1 MALILPI
8 ASKFDNSGLKKAKK
22 EFGGLGKSIKG
33 ALGVAGIA
41 VGFSAVTNLIKESV
55 KQAQED
61 IISQKMLARQL
72 RVTIHAT
79 KGQIAA
85 QEDYISKLSLT
96 TGIVDDRLRPAYATL
111 LRVTGN
117 SKKAQELLNVSLD
130 TAAGTGKNLEI
141 VTKSVGR
148 AYLGNVTG
156 LQKLV
161 PGIKKGSDAIGFL
174 KKNFKDARSTL
185 ASPFDRMQVAV
196 DELKEKFGKLLLPE
210 VIKFVDYL
218 TITVVPAVSKFLD
231 QVANPKTD
239 AGKAF
244 KDIKDAVRIA
254 FQSVSDFFALFGD
267 GDAMKG
273 FANMAKSLASS
284 LPALLALKGIM
295 TLASAGKTI
304 ANLIAAM
311 VAIKGGGG
319 DGVTPVVGGKGGKL
333 GGKGGLLPLAGL
345 AGTAALVLAIPG
357 SSDMSIPDRAPSV
370 PWKKGSNSVQ
380 IGKAPTVVVNSYGS
394 TPADFVKLVHEA
406 VKKSDRLNGTK

>member
-1 MALILPI
+1 MALIFPI
-8 ASKFDNSGLKKAKK
+8 VSKFDPAGLRKAQK

-41 VGFSAVTNLIKESV
+41 VGFSAITNLIKEGV

-72 RVTIHAT
+72 RVTLHAT

-161 PGIKKGSDAIGFL
+161 PGIKKGSDAMAFL

-218 TITVVPAVSKFLD
+218 TIKVVPAVSKFLD

-244 KDIKDAVRIA
+244 KDIKDAVKIA
-254 FQSVSDFFALFGD
+254 FQSVQDFFALFGD

-273 FANMAKSLASS
+273 FANIAKSLASS
-284 LPALLALKGIM
+284 LPALLALKSIM

-311 VAIKGGGG
+311 TAIKGGSGG
-319 DGVTPVVGGKGGKL
+319 TTVVGGGKGGK
-333 GGKGGLLPLAGL
+333 GNTAIPLAGI

-357 SSDMSIPDRAPSV
+357 SSDVTKADQKPTYFP
-370 PWKKGSNSVQ
+370 KGGGVSPAL
-380 IGKAPTVVVNSYGS
+380 KPTTVVVNSYGS
-394 TPADFVKLVHEA
+394 TPADFVKLVTEA

>member
-1 MALILPI
+1 MALIFPI
-8 ASKFDNSGLKKAKK
+8 VSKFDPAGLRKAQK
-22 EFGGLGKSIKG
+22 EFGGLGKSLKG
-33 ALGVAGIA
+33 ALGMAGIA
-41 VGFSAVTNLIKESV
+41 VGMGAAINLLKDGV

-61 IISQKMLARQL
+61 ILSQKMLARQL
-72 RVTIHAT
+72 RVTVGAT
-79 KGQIAA
+79 KEQIAT
-85 QEDYISKLSLT
+85 QEDYISKLSLS

-117 SKKAQELLNVSLD
+117 SKKAQELLNISLD
-130 TAAGTGKNLEI
+130 TSAGTGKNLEI

-161 PGIKKGSDAIGFL
+161 PGIKKGSDAMAFL

-196 DELKEKFGKLLLPE
+196 DELKEKMGRLLLPE

-218 TITVVPAVSKFLD
+218 TIKVVPAVSKFLD

-244 KDIKDAVRIA
+244 KDIKDAVKLA
-254 FQSVSDFFALFGD
+254 FKGVQDFFAMFGE

-284 LPALLALKGIM
+284 LPALLALKGIL
-295 TLASAGKTI
+295 TLASAGKSL
-304 ANLIAAM
+304 ANLVAAIAAL
-311 VAIKGGGG
+311 KGGSGG
-319 DGVTPVVGGKGGKL
+319 TTAVGGGKGGK
-333 GGKGGLLPLAGL
+333 GNTLLPIAGV
-345 AGTAALVLAIPG
+345 AGAAALVLAVPG
-357 SSDMSIPDRAPSV
+357 SSDLSKPDQKPNYFPKGGGVSPSLK
-370 PWKKGSNSVQ
+370 P
-380 IGKAPTVVVNSYGS
+380 APTVVVNSYGS
-394 TPADFVKLVHEA
+394 TPADFVKLVKEA
-406 VKKSDRLNGTK
+406 VNKSDRLNGTR

>member
-8 ASKFDNSGLKKAKK
+8 ASKFDSSGLRKAQK
-22 EFGGLGKSIKG
+22 EFGGLGKSLKG
-33 ALGVAGIA
+33 ALGMAGIA
-41 VGFSAVTNLIKESV
+41 VGMGAAINLLKDGV

-79 KGQIAA
+79 KDQIAA
-85 QEDYISKLSLT
+85 QEDYISKLSLS

-117 SKKAQELLNVSLD
+117 AKKAQELLNISLD
-130 TAAGTGKNLEI
+130 TSAGTGKNLEI

-161 PGIKKGSDAIGFL
+161 PGIKKGSDAMAFL

-218 TITVVPAVSKFLD
+218 TIKVVPAVSTFLD

-244 KDIKDAVRIA
+244 KDIKDAVKIA
-254 FQSVSDFFALFGD
+254 FKGVQDFFAMFGD

-284 LPALLALKGIM
+284 LPALLALKSIM
-295 TLASAGKTI
+295 VLASTGKTI
-304 ANLIAAM
+304 ANLVAAIAAL
-311 VAIKGGGG
+311 KGSSGGTTAVG
-319 DGVTPVVGGKGGKL
+319 GGKGGK
-333 GGKGGLLPLAGL
+333 GNTLLPIAGI
-345 AGTAALVLAIPG
+345 AGTAALVLAVPG
-357 SSDMSIPDRAPSV
+357 SSDLSKADQKPTYFPKGGGVSPSLK
-370 PWKKGSNSVQ
+370 PT
-380 IGKAPTVVVNSYGS
+380 PTVVVNSYGS
-394 TPADFVKLVHEA
+394 TPADFIKLVKEA
-406 VKKSDRLNGTK
+406 VKKDTRLNGTK